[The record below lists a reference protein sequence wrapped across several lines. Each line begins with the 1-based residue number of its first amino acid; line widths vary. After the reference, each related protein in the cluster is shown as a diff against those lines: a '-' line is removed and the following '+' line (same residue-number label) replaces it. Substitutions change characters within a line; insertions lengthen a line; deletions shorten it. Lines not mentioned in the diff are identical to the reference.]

1 MYLHIYINVHV
12 YTEHEFRIR
21 NQELVNKKNEKE
33 RGNGGNK
40 MKKLVI
46 EESPEENNKGRK

>member
-1 MYLHIYINVHV
+1 M
-12 YTEHEFRIR
+12 
-21 NQELVNKKNEKE
+21 NKKNEKE

-46 EESPEENNKGRK
+46 EENPEEKSYNKGRK